1 MIKES
6 IAKLIDRIDLSAEE
20 TEGAF
25 TEIMEGNA
33 SPSQIG
39 AFLTALRMKGETID
53 EITNAARVMRAK
65 SIKIDVRENSNEL
78 VIDTCGTGGSLIP
91 TFNISTAVA
100 FVVAGCNI
108 KVAKHGNRSAS
119 GRCGSADVLEALGV
133 NINLPPE
140 KITQVIKEIGIGF
153 LFAPLYHPA
162 MKFAA
167 PVRKELGIRTI
178 FNILGPISNPAD
190 ASVQLVGVSK
200 PELTEIISG
209 VLKNLGT
216 KSALVVHGLDGKDEI
231 SITGE
236 TKLTELKDGKIR
248 TFLTTPEEHGFK
260 RQTIESLKCRGVK
273 ENAEALLKTLNGEK
287 GPYRDVVL
295 LNSAYALYISGRR
308 DMPSALKEAEDSID
322 SGKALDKLNRLI
334 ETTKKL
340 S

>member
-1 MIKES
+1 MIQDAIK
-6 IAKLIDRIDLSAEE
+6 KLIDRIDLSAEE
-20 TEGAF
+20 TEACF
-25 TEIMEGNA
+25 NEIMEGNTA
-33 SPSQIG
+33 PSQIA
-39 AFLTALRMKGETID
+39 AFLTALRMKGETIE
-53 EITNAARVMRAK
+53 EITNAAKVMRAK
-65 SIKIDVRENSNEL
+65 SIRIDVRENSNEIIL
-78 VIDTCGTGGSLIP
+78 DTCGTGGSLIP

-100 FVVAGCNI
+100 FVVAGCGI

-140 KITQVIKEIGIGF
+140 KVTECIKELEIGF

-178 FNILGPISNPAD
+178 FNILGPISNPAN
-190 ASVQLVGVSK
+190 ASVQLVGVSR

-216 KSALVVHGLDGKDEI
+216 KSALVVYGIDGKDEI

-236 TKLTELKDGKIR
+236 TKLTELKDGKMR

-260 RQTIESLKCRGVK
+260 RQEIESLKCKGVK
-273 ENAEALLKTLNGEK
+273 ENAEALSKTIKGEK
-287 GPYRDVVL
+287 GPYRDAVL
-295 LNSAYALYISGRR
+295 LNSAYALYISGRK
-308 DMPSALKEAEDSID
+308 DISSALKEAEVSLD
-322 SGKALDKLNRLI
+322 SGKALDKLNKLI

>member
-1 MIKES
+1 MIKEA
-6 IAKLIDRIDLSAEE
+6 IAKLIDKIDLSAEE
-20 TEGAF
+20 TESAF
-25 TEIMEGNA
+25 NEIMEGNA

-39 AFLTALRMKGETID
+39 AFLTALRMKGETTD

-65 SIKIDVRENSNEL
+65 SIKIDVRKNPDEI

-91 TFNISTAVA
+91 TLNISTAVA
-100 FVVAGCNI
+100 LVVSGCGI

-140 KITQVIKEIGIGF
+140 KVAQIIKEIGIGF

-167 PVRKELGIRTI
+167 PIRKELGIRTI
-178 FNILGPISNPAD
+178 FNILGPISNPAN

-200 PELTEIISG
+200 PELTEIIAG
-209 VLKNLGT
+209 VLKNLGAE
-216 KSALVVHGLDGKDEI
+216 SALVVHGLDGKDEI
-231 SITGE
+231 SITSE
-236 TKLTELKDGKIR
+236 TKLTELKDNKIR

-260 RQTIESLKCRGVK
+260 RQAIESLRCIGIK
-273 ENAEALLKTLNGEK
+273 ENAEALLNTLK
-287 GPYRDVVL
+287 GAKDSYRDAVL
-295 LNSAYALYISGRR
+295 LNSAYALYICGRK
-308 DMPSALKEAEDSID
+308 DIPSALKEAEDSID
-322 SGKALDKLNRLI
+322 SGKALKRLNTLI
-334 ETTKKL
+334 EVTGKL